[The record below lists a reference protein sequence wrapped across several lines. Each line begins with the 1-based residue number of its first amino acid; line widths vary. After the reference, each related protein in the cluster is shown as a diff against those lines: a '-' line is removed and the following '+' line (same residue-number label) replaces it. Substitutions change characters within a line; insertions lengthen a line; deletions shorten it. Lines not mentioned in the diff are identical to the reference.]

1 MSNID
6 LYLIYSEE
14 VEEQINIYKIKRSYC
29 QPALGRFF
37 VLHKNGRCVMELITV
52 TEYYGNDFVSERKA
66 YYFGPGHIEY
76 IEQEPERGGD
86 QDNERL

>member
-1 MSNID
+1 MEFDYSN
-6 LYLIYSEE
+6 
-14 VEEQINIYKIKRSYC
+14 
-29 QPALGRFF
+29 
-37 VLHKNGRCVMELITV
+37 
-52 TEYYGNDFVSERKA
+52 EYYGNDFVSERKA